1 MELISVLLCDDMPY
15 VCQYFKTILDMEDD
29 ISVVGIAKT
38 GKECVEMVE
47 ELSPD
52 VVLLDMQLSYY
63 NEGITI
69 LKEILKMKPD
79 AKVIIITAH
88 EEDELIFEG
97 FAAGAID
104 YILKSSDELDI
115 VKAVRNAH
123 SGTISINPVV
133 AKKLIEGCSKTES
146 KLSGMQSLLFVIAT
160 LTAAEFEILKMVYN
174 GKSYEE
180 IAQQRFV
187 EPVTIRTQV
196 NKILKKFDAKNMK
209 QLIMSLK
216 EIQLFDVRG

>member
-15 VCQYFKTILDMEDD
+15 VWQYFKTILDMEDD

-216 EIQLFDVRG
+216 EIQLFDARG